1 MANIVEY
8 YNQLD
13 SNLKEAEAISKTF
26 INFYLYFRRMHE
38 KKYISNNTLYFL
50 DSALDFSEY
59 LTDNVSSTRDYL
71 MAKQFQLEQFL
82 IGFKLNYN
90 KFVKNFKKTFDIPA
104 SYSYEE
110 VCDLIKKS
118 YIAYASIR
126 YKHNLQNSKVLTE
139 TFTGEKQFYK
149 VPKYIPDTNANIS
162 ECLELASGIKLLSL
176 DVATYELFNIFNE
189 NLHIRTIVDEADGQ
203 IIALFVNGEE
213 ITDVPSS
220 YIRKLKQQIKKGN
233 TPSKND
239 IKPSKK

>member
-1 MANIVEY
+1 MSNIVEY

-13 SNLKEAEAISKTF
+13 NNLKEAEAISKTF

-50 DSALDFSEY
+50 ESALDFSEY
-59 LTDNVSSTRDYL
+59 LTDNASSRGDYL
-71 MAKQFQLEQFL
+71 TAKQLQLEQFL
-82 IGFKLNYN
+82 IGFKITYN
-90 KFVKNFKKTFDIPA
+90 KLIKNLKKTFDIPA

-126 YKHNLQNSKVLTE
+126 YKHNLKNSKVLSE
-139 TFTGEKQFYK
+139 TFTGEKQFYQ

-176 DVATYELFNIFNE
+176 DGATYELFNIFNE
-189 NLHIRTIVDEADGQ
+189 NLHIRTIVDVSDGQ

-220 YIRKLKQQIKKGN
+220 YIKKLKQQIKKGN
-233 TPSKND
+233 TPTKTD
-239 IKPSKK
+239 TLPSKK